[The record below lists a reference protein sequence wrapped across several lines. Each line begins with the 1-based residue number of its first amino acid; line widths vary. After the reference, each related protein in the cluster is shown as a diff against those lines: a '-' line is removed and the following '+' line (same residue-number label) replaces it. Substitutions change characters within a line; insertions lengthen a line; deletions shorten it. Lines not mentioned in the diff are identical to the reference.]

1 MYIKLTK
8 NALACF
14 IFRFLRRPQ
23 LEQRFNL
30 AKTRTR
36 DVWHLT
42 NQVTRKLLAHPM
54 GGWLNLRQGRE
65 PLDLDG
71 LLAA

>member
-1 MYIKLTK
+1 LLQRVRKRIETV
-8 NALACF
+8 
-14 IFRFLRRPQ
+14 ISQ

-30 AKTRTR
+30 AKTRAR

-42 NQVTRKLLAHPM
+42 NQVTRKLLAHTM
-54 GGWLNLRQGRE
+54 GVWLNLRLGRE

-71 LLAA
+71 LLVA